1 MSNQFIY
8 ALAEYIKTG
17 TAWPNGFDFADQFIV
32 GGSLPSDPVECILMK
47 ESGGG
52 PISGTQDR
60 QDITIQFLARAE
72 IHSRS
77 RELIY
82 AVFDSDALTS
92 RLQPDGPKFHEIFDF
107 TIQETTTGGLI
118 RIAKLG
124 WVQTPFDLGATG
136 PSSFAHSVN
145 AIVTMGN
152 G

>member
-1 MSNQFIY
+1 
-8 ALAEYIKTG
+8 
-17 TAWPNGFDFADQFIV
+17 
-32 GGSLPSDPVECILMK
+32 MK